1 MLGGWSPSVRCWWGA
16 PPKSAVL
23 GESWAQVRSG
33 SPATVLIGGEA
44 GIGKTRLV
52 RHFSADLE
60 AEVLYG
66 GCVDLSGG
74 GLPFAPF
81 TAALRGHADTPAEL
95 PPRDVQVDSD
105 TAVPGCSK
113 RCSPGSLTFVRGAPW
128 FS

>member
-1 MLGGWSPSVRCWWGA
+1 MAAVSPLLVGRA
-16 PPKSAVL
+16 AEIAVL
-23 GESWAQVRSG
+23 NQSWARARGG

-52 RHFSADLE
+52 GHFTADLG

-81 TAALRGHADTPAEL
+81 TTAATERNRQATSRWNRQRVGA
-95 PPRDVQVDSD
+95 
-105 TAVPGCSK
+105 G
-113 RCSPGSLTFVRGAPW
+113 SPEGGLMR
-128 FS
+128 